1 MFSRPTAT
9 FPLGLEQD
17 GKLLRGALLT
27 HGKGQA
33 VIERLFTAPLEIV
46 EPVEACTL
54 APLLTLHPPL
64 PRDRQRRALHITAIP
79 TEQILIR
86 PLELKLKKAKDI
98 DAVLAF
104 QAEPLIPYPVENAI
118 IDRWILGTVEDTTT
132 ISVVSVRKDYLQE
145 HIAFFD
151 SIKLEPEVVS
161 CAPAGLAAFA
171 KHVAGTSEP
180 TFVVHLARKT
190 VSCCLVEDGK
200 ALAAHSIPGGAE
212 ALLEATRGL
221 SKEQIAQ
228 IDFAKMTREAGDA
241 IVSAM
246 ETLRQSLVR
255 TVFALTKQSRGKEI
269 KSVLL
274 TGEGATLGNLAA
286 HIAQL
291 FKKDLVVL
299 PKGNNLAHSEEEILT
314 FALPIGLAYTA
325 LPLAASLDQIN
336 LRQNDF
342 SYPNPWRRLK
352 KPMAIYLTGALSLAL
367 AILMVG
373 GVVHSNQEHHIKEE
387 YLNLLKVTGK
397 SYRSFELEMA
407 GKTPTSELLAP
418 PPAIPLKNLTPAEIE
433 ARLNTLQT
441 QLESAPDIF
450 PLQPDIPKVSDV
462 LAWISAHP
470 KATRVDPK
478 TEEKTPLIQIDSFN
492 YSMTKR
498 PDKAK
503 PKERYQVKVD
513 MDFTSP
519 DGKSAREFYDAL
531 VEPNEIVDPRSEVTW
546 SAGQGKYRISFF
558 LRDKT
563 VYP

>member
-27 HGKGQA
+27 HGKGQ
-33 VIERLFTAPLEIV
+33 VIIERLFAAPLEIV

-54 APLLTLHPPL
+54 APLQTLHPPL
-64 PRDRQRRALHITAIP
+64 SRDRQRRALHITAIP

-86 PLELKLKKAKDI
+86 QLELKLKKTKDI

-104 QAEPLIPYPVENAI
+104 QSEPLIPYPVENAI
-118 IDRWILGTVEDTTT
+118 IDRWILGTVDDTTT
-132 ISVVSVRKDYLQE
+132 ISVVSVRKDHLQE

-171 KHVAGTSEP
+171 KYVAGTSEP

-190 VSCCLVEDGK
+190 ISCCLVEDGK
-200 ALAAHSIPGGAE
+200 ALAAYSIPTGTE

-221 SKEQIAQ
+221 SKEQLAQ
-228 IDFAKMTREAGDA
+228 IDFAKVTREAGDA
-241 IVSAM
+241 IVSAT
-246 ETLRQSLVR
+246 ETLRHSLVR
-255 TVFALTKQSRGKEI
+255 TVFALTKQSRGKEM

-274 TGEGATLGNLAA
+274 TGEGATVGNFAA

-299 PKGNNLAHSEEEILT
+299 PKGNNLVHSEEEILS

-325 LPLAASLDQIN
+325 LPLASSLDQIN

-352 KPMAIYLTGALSLAL
+352 KPMAIYLTVAFSLAL

-373 GVVHSNQEHHIKEE
+373 GMVHSNQELRIKEE

-407 GKTPTSELLAP
+407 GKTPTSELLAHP
-418 PPAIPLKNLTPAEIE
+418 PTIPLKSLTPAEIE
-433 ARLNTLQT
+433 ARLNTLQK
-441 QLESAPDIF
+441 QLESTPDIF

-478 TEEKTPLIQIDSFN
+478 TGEKTPLIQIDSFN
-492 YSMTKR
+492 YAMTKR

-503 PKERYQVKVD
+503 PKEHYQVKVD

-531 VEPNEIVDPRSEVTW
+531 VEPNEIVDPKSEVTW